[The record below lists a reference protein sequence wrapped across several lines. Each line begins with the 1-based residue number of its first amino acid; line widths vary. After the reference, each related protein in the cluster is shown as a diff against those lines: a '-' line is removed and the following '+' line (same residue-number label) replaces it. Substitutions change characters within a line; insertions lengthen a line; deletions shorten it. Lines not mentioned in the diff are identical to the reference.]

1 MKVAY
6 QQLRH
11 PCIASVIL
19 ASLSDCGAQLNTT
32 LRRLELNGN
41 AIDRSGT
48 AAIAEALK
56 GNSALE
62 SLHIRSASRAC
73 GVHVPQPPNLRL
85 TQRTL
90 IFSDN
95 YLGEAGAKLL
105 ADALS
110 GNTTITELSL
120 KGNELGDV
128 GIKAICE
135 ALAERSCGIKSL
147 DLGNNRY
154 LQHWHLLRL
163 DSQFSPCSSCCSLT
177 ADGTEALAKLLKRT
191 KIQDLNLY
199 MNDIGDKGMQQ
210 ASPWGTSQACASRL
224 CALLIATPVCL

>member
-1 MKVAY
+1 MRCSCA
-6 QQLRH
+6 
-11 PCIASVIL
+11 
-19 ASLSDCGAQLNTT
+19 
-32 LRRLELNGN
+32 
-41 AIDRSGT
+41 
-48 AAIAEALK
+48 
-56 GNSALE
+56 
-62 SLHIRSASRAC
+62 
-73 GVHVPQPPNLRL
+73 PPPHLRL

-95 YLGEAGAKLL
+95 YLGEEGAKLL

-110 GNTTITELSL
+110 VNTTITELSL
-120 KGNELGDV
+120 KGNELGDL

-154 LQHWHLLRL
+154 MQYCHLLQL
-163 DSQFSPCSSCCSLT
+163 DLQFSHSARSCCSLT
-177 ADGTEALAKLLKRT
+177 ADGTEALAKLLKRA

-210 ASPWGTSQACASRL
+210 ASPWDTSQAWTSHP
-224 CALLIATPVCL
+224 CALLIATLVCL